1 MNKNDIVRLEIT
13 ALTSEGNGVGRYEGM
28 AVFVPYTAVGDVIEC
43 RIVKLK
49 PNYAY
54 GKIERLLF
62 SSKDR
67 IEPDCPSYF
76 RCGGCVFRHI
86 SYDAE
91 LRAKEGFVRDSFRRI
106 GGFEL
111 EPEPIIGCKDTY
123 HYRNK
128 VQLPVASDENGCF
141 YGFFSQRS
149 HRVIRTR
156 NCLIQPEIFTDI
168 SDDIISYQNSHGLPA
183 YDESTGRG
191 LLRHI
196 YLRKG
201 EHSGEIMV
209 VLVVSKSTDAYNEL
223 AHMLADKYKAIK
235 TVCLNV
241 NSERTNVILG
251 SKDICLYGDGKISDC
266 MCGMKLE
273 ISPHAFYQ
281 VNTPAAETV
290 YSVAKDYAHLSED
303 ETLLDLYCGIGTVGL
318 SMADKIKKLVGVE
331 VIEQAIVNARKNA
344 ELNGMASKAEFVCG
358 DAGEISRAICKESED
373 SASKPSV
380 HGINI
385 NDKIDVVVV
394 DPPRKGCDKT
404 TLDAILDMSP
414 ERVVYIS
421 CNHATA
427 ARDAKYLCE
436 QGYSLVRY
444 RPCDMFPRTAHVETV
459 VLLSHK
465 KPDSTISVKV
475 EFGEG
480 EGKVPLDNISKR
492 AEAYKPKERVTYKM
506 IKEYIEAKYGFKVH
520 TAYIAEVKRSL
531 GLPMYDA
538 PNAVE
543 ELKQPR
549 KHPTAEK
556 AEAIKDA
563 LKHFEVI

>member
-111 EPEPIIGCKDTY
+111 EPGPIIGCKDTY

-149 HRVIRTR
+149 HRVIRIR

-480 EGKVPLDNISKR
+480 EGKVPLDNIAKR